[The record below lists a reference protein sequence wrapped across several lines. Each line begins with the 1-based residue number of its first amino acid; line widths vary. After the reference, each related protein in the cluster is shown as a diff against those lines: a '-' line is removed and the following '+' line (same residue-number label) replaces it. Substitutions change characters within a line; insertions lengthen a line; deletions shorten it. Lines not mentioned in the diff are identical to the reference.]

1 MAGQIQSIERAF
13 QIKGLLMTGYS
24 QEKHQM
30 FSKKLI
36 DILNQ
41 GALNLAMGIGY
52 RLGLFDAMDEFEI
65 PVSSSAIA
73 EKTALN
79 ERYIT
84 EWLSVMVC
92 GGIVEL
98 VKNKQG
104 ESFFNLPKEHADLIT
119 KRSGA
124 SNLGVYTQEIPLLT
138 ISVMK
143 NVLEGF
149 KTGNGVEYEK
159 YSEFQRFMTQLAN
172 AKHSQVLV
180 QTFLPSLK
188 NGLLVKKLKSGIR
201 ICDLGCGEGVA
212 LMLMAEAFPKSQ
224 FVGIDISAEAIQTAK
239 RTAQEKSIANASFL
253 QLDAASLADYP
264 EWKNTFDYVMAFDAI
279 HDQTRPLEA
288 LKGSYAIL
296 KPGGDFSM
304 VDIAANSD
312 LAENVIHP
320 MGAFLY
326 TVSLMHCMPVG
337 LVNGGPGLG
346 MMWGHQKAVK
356 MLEEAGFQNVE
367 VLKIPHDSFNLHFFA
382 KKPDKA

>member
-1 MAGQIQSIERAF
+1 
-13 QIKGLLMTGYS
+13 MTEYS
-24 QEKHQM
+24 QKKHQM
-30 FSKKLI
+30 FSKKLT
-36 DILNQ
+36 DILNY

-52 RLGLFDAMDEFEI
+52 RLALFDAMDDFEI
-65 PVSSSAIA
+65 PASSSAIA
-73 EKTALN
+73 EKTGLH

-84 EWLSVMVC
+84 EWLGVMVC
-92 GGIVEL
+92 GGIVDL
-98 VKNKQG
+98 GKNEQG
-104 ESFFNLPKEHADLIT
+104 DDVFYLPKEHADLIT

-138 ISVMK
+138 SSVME

-149 KTGNGVEYEK
+149 KAGNGVEYEK
-159 YSEFQRFMTQLAN
+159 YAEFQRFMTQLAN

-180 QTFLPSLK
+180 QTFLPSVK
-188 NGLLVKKLKSGIR
+188 NGLLVEKLKSGIR
-201 ICDLGCGEGVA
+201 VCDLGCGEGVA

-224 FVGIDISAEAIQTAK
+224 FIGIDISGEATQLAK
-239 RTAQEKSIANASFL
+239 RTAQERSISNVRFL

-264 EWKNTFDYVMAFDAI
+264 EWKNTFDYVTAFDAI

-296 KPGGDFSM
+296 KPGGEFSM
-304 VDIAANSD
+304 VDIAASSD
-312 LAENVIHP
+312 LAENVFHP

-337 LVNGGPGLG
+337 LVNGGAGLG
-346 MMWGHQKAVK
+346 MMWGQQKALK

-367 VLKIPHDSFNLHFFA
+367 VLNIPHDSFNLHFFA
-382 KKPDKA
+382 QKLDKLR